1 MAELTIALKETS
13 KEIDN
18 HKVADQALANTN
30 LHLRTQLEKHIEEI
44 AQLQA
49 YNKEHE
55 KSVDS
60 YESKISEFNQDYE
73 AVLKL
78 EREITKKLEQVGNVI
93 KVSLLQ
99 QVHENNK
106 KMQEKLNQV
115 MTENK
120 SYADTL
126 KKNLFEC
133 DNQSNAGCV
142 NFRSIINENKN
153 DELITE
159 RERQ

>member
-1 MAELTIALKETS
+1 M
-13 KEIDN
+13 
-18 HKVADQALANTN
+18 
-30 LHLRTQLEKHIEEI
+30 
-44 AQLQA
+44 
-49 YNKEHE
+49 
-55 KSVDS
+55 DS
-60 YESKISEFNQDYE
+60 YESKISEFNPDYE

-78 EREITKKLEQVGNVI
+78 ENEMTKKLEQVGNVI
-93 KVSLLQ
+93 TVSLLQ

-106 KMQEKLNQV
+106 NMEEKLNHV

-126 KKNLFEC
+126 KKNLFER
-133 DNQSNAGCV
+133 DNQSNAGCSD
-142 NFRSIINENKN
+142 FRSIIKENKN